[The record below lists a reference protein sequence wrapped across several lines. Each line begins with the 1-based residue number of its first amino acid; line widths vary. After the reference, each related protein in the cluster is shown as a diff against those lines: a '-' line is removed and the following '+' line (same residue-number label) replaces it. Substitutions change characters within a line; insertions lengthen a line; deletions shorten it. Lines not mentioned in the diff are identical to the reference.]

1 MRGLRAAAGM
11 RALLAAAA
19 AALLAALPSA
29 AAHPGDEYENF
40 TATDGDVMAYL
51 SPQTLAL
58 KASQEAVLV
67 VQLYRN
73 RTYEEIPNATLGVTV
88 TNGQTVAQTEWAAY
102 GATYGINVTFPSPG
116 GWNITIRVVEPANAS
131 ASLRF
136 PLVVYPDS
144 AYRVDATD
152 ARYRLF
158 YTGGESRTSFLF
170 LDDTTGDAV
179 RQDFTASMRIER
191 VDDAGSVIDTAE
203 VALARGGSSSQQ
215 VLKHQFLANGTY
227 LLRFASPELGLTYA
241 HLPPAKIGVT
251 AGDEPDAPRSTPGF
265 GAASLLVTVVVVLW
279 AVKRRPLS
287 LP

>member
-1 MRGLRAAAGM
+1 MWELRAAGGV
-11 RALLAAAA
+11 RLLFVYTVVS
-19 AALLAALPSA
+19 LLCALPSS
-29 AAHPGDEYENF
+29 AAHPGDEYETF

-67 VQLYRN
+67 VQLYGN
-73 RTYEEIPNATLGVTV
+73 RTYEEIPNATLVVTV
-88 TNGQTVAQTEWAAY
+88 AKGQTVAQTEWAAY
-102 GATYGINVTFPSPG
+102 GAAYGINVTFPSPG
-116 GWNITIRVVEPANAS
+116 GWNVTIRVVEPANAS
-131 ASLRF
+131 GSFRF

-179 RQDFTASMRIER
+179 RQDFTASVRIER

-251 AGDEPDAPRSTPGF
+251 AGDDPDAPRSTPGF
-265 GAASLLVTVVVVLW
+265 GMATLLTATLAVLW
-279 AVKRRPLS
+279 AVKRRRAP
-287 LP
+287 